1 VDIRAQRLVL
11 YDTNGARREPRAHEL
26 PNTEA
31 AYNVLAPLLDR
42 SANLKSESVFTLS
55 GKSALYHGTLTV
67 EVRQISA
74 TMLEDGEAAEA
85 FSLRDLRRK
94 SRPPSRVWASRTIC
108 ARRFSRLA
116 GVGGLS

>member
-11 YDTNGARREPRAHEL
+11 YDTKGARREPRAHEL

-42 SANLKSESVFTLS
+42 SANLKSEWVFTLS

-74 TMLEDGEAAEA
+74 AMLEDGEAAEA

-94 SRPPSRVWASRTIC
+94 SRLPSRVWASRTIC